1 MRQQAR
7 WWSPPAAP
15 QPAPG
20 YAARVTGSVLLP
32 VLTVVSAV
40 WFAVFAI
47 IMYSLWWSYR
57 HGDLGAWPPGMFH
70 GDPDFPR
77 WVAFAAVVAVYAF
90 VAIPI
95 SAGRRAAL
103 YYANGGDVH
112 GWAHAWAGMLW
123 VAVVAVLLLIAMY
136 QLPQLQELWRDITG
150 GSHSVLTAQE
160 LLPAPQVMPA
170 LAMPTLAWPAS
181 WPTLDVAYG
190 NDLVTA
196 FAARGGH
203 IDAVA
208 LGLAYQGPGN
218 R

>member
-7 WWSPPAAP
+7 WWTPPLAP

-40 WFAVFAI
+40 WFAAFAI
-47 IMYSLWWSYR
+47 IMYSIWWGYR
-57 HGDLGAWPPGMFH
+57 HGGMGAWPPGMFH
-70 GDPDFPR
+70 GDPDIPR

-103 YYANGGDVH
+103 YYANGGALH

-123 VAVVAVLLLIAMY
+123 VAIVAVLFLIAMY
-136 QLPQLQELWRDITG
+136 QLPQLQDLWRNITG
-150 GSHSVLTAQE
+150 THVTT
-160 LLPAPQVMPA
+160 VMAAPA
-170 LAMPTLAWPAS
+170 LPWPALQSEISS
-181 WPTLDVAYG
+181 WLQPLVLHVTDG
-190 NDLVTA
+190 NDLV
-196 FAARGGH
+196 AALPPGGAYL
-203 IDAVA
+203 DGVA
-208 LGLAYQGPGN
+208 LALAHQGTGD